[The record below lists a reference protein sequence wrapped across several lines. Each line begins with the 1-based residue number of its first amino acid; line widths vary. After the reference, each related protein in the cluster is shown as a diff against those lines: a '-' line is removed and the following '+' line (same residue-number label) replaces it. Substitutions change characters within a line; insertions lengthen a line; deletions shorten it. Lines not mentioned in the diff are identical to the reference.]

1 MAYTAATA
9 RSRVREFINE
19 DTADF
24 WTDTEIDEWIKMGCL
39 DISTKTLVVKHRD
52 YFTLATDTEVYDAS
66 DFNTNTSDVIVSVQ
80 YAWYQDDMN
89 AVSLQKIRPD
99 QFGHVQFQ
107 DAGPP
112 KMFFEDN
119 GEIFVWPV
127 PTSSEN
133 GNKINLIYAYASDDI
148 TDLRYNYQIMAIW
161 FAVSMAKAKDEQF
174 GQASMW
180 QQVYANALQFERN
193 DKFDKGIER
202 AQSKRL
208 G

>member
-180 QQVYANALQFERN
+180 QRIYANALQFERN

>member
-66 DFNTNTSDVIVSVQ
+66 DFNTNTSDVIVGVQ

>member
-66 DFNTNTSDVIVSVQ
+66 DFNTNTSDVIVGVQ

-161 FAVSMAKAKDEQF
+161 FAVSIAKAKDEQF